1 MKKLYTLS
9 LFLLCITYLGISQ
22 KLNIATNHTQVK
34 PIEQGKKVLVEG
46 ELKNIEGKTVNFS
59 DLIKGKKQK
68 TLIIFYRGGWC
79 PFCNRHLA
87 DLQDI
92 VEPLHKK
99 GIKIIAIS
107 PDSQKRMENMVEK
120 HSLSYELYS
129 DFSHQIISNFGI
141 GFYQSKTVMPVPA
154 VYLINEKGKV
164 KFAYYNVDYTKR
176 LSNEKILQ
184 AIEEN

>member
-1 MKKLYTLS
+1 MKRLSILS
-9 LFLLCITYLGISQ
+9 LFLLLISYLGICQS
-22 KLNIATNHTQVK
+22 LNIAPNHTQVK
-34 PIEQGKKVLVEG
+34 PVKQGKKVPIEG
-46 ELKNIEGKTVNFS
+46 ELKDIEGKAINFS
-59 DLIKGKKQK
+59 DLIKGKNQE
-68 TLIIFYRGGWC
+68 TLVIFYRGGWC

-92 VEPLHKK
+92 VEPLKK
-99 GIKIIAIS
+99 KDVKIIAIS

-129 DFSHQIISNFGI
+129 DFSHQIISNFGV

-176 LSNEKILQ
+176 LSNKKILQ
-184 AIEEN
+184 AVEEN